1 MEPQLFTPP
10 VLEFLKKSKK
20 ITPHFHI
27 PLQSG
32 SDTILK
38 AMKRHYK
45 TAEFH
50 QNIMNLIN
58 IFPNAAF
65 GIDVIVGF
73 PGETDEL
80 FQETYDFLD
89 SLPITYLHV
98 FTYSRRKGTPAF
110 SMKNQINGTVKKV
123 RTNRLIDLSNS
134 LTNKYIDEILNHNL
148 ELTAIVEEKLDDYWT
163 SVSDHFVR
171 IYYHGNELQKK
182 QKIRVKPICRFKEG
196 IKVEIID

>member
-1 MEPQLFTPP
+1 
-10 VLEFLKKSKK
+10 
-20 ITPHFHI
+20 
-27 PLQSG
+27 
-32 SDTILK
+32 
-38 AMKRHYK
+38 
-45 TAEFH
+45 
-50 QNIMNLIN
+50 
-58 IFPNAAF
+58 
-65 GIDVIVGF
+65 
-73 PGETDEL
+73 
-80 FQETYDFLD
+80 
-89 SLPITYLHV
+89 
-98 FTYSRRKGTPAF
+98 
-110 SMKNQINGTVKKV
+110 MKNQINGTVKKV